1 LPFKEVQVRYQTSSR
16 FLIANKALAG
26 TSLPSTAQTAAAF
39 CVELPTRVGQRDGS
53 AGKNE
58 GCTVRTKKCS
68 GQLILTPV
76 IRAYAVDSS
85 TLRFG
90 QAGRCDTVYDSCG
103 RPFFRR
109 ILSSLHREPE
119 RRKRNAHGSA
129 FRQSLHCLIA
139 EHFEN
144 MHLRCRF
151 TRFSR
156 SNILLKAKGLFG
168 NTFRIPS
175 LYFSNCGFSHPGVGS
190 HARESDSV
198 GPRLKSERA
207 SPGQPIETPATGIR

>member
-1 LPFKEVQVRYQTSSR
+1 M
-16 FLIANKALAG
+16 
-26 TSLPSTAQTAAAF
+26 
-39 CVELPTRVGQRDGS
+39 
-53 AGKNE
+53 
-58 GCTVRTKKCS
+58 CTVRTKKRS
-68 GQLILTPV
+68 GQLLLTPV